1 MAVKLVAL
9 DIDGTV
15 LDWDEDRSL
24 EPSQQIKAAVAALQ
38 SVDIEV
44 VIASGRMMP
53 GTLVVAEALGVTTP
67 LICQQ
72 GAAIHEHDGQVRR
85 EFPLDLDIALGVIDY
100 ARRMDRLFEW
110 FTPHRYVVSAANE
123 AAERYGMHSGVT
135 PEWNANPERLGIH
148 PTGVGVISPKDE
160 SSDIHRELTSTFGD
174 AIHLL
179 DFPGVTVG
187 VAPDANK
194 GNAVSILAA
203 EMGIEQH
210 EVVAIGDSVN
220 DAAMLAWAGLGIAV
234 GGADVYAREAA
245 DQELEQPGVAGVAA
259 YLESLVD
266 EVRAN

>member
-24 EPSQQIKAAVAALQ
+24 EPSHEIRSAVAALQ

-53 GTLVVAEALGVTTP
+53 GTLAVAEALGVTTP

-72 GAAIHEHDGQVRR
+72 GAAIHNHDGEVRR
-85 EFPLDLDIALGVIDY
+85 EFPLDLDIATEVIAY
-100 ARRMDRLFEW
+100 ARRLGKMYEW
-110 FTPHRYVVSAANE
+110 FTPHRYVVSEAND
-123 AAERYGMHSGVT
+123 AAERYGMHSGIT
-135 PEWNANPERLGIH
+135 PEWNPKPEDLGIH
-148 PTGVGVISPKDE
+148 PTGVGVISHSDE
-160 SSDIHRELTSTFGD
+160 SAGVHRELTATFGD

-194 GNAVSILAA
+194 GHAVAILAA
-203 EMGIEQH
+203 EFGIERR

-220 DAAMLAWAGLGIAV
+220 DAAMLTWAGVGVAV
-234 GGADVYAREAA
+234 GGADAYALDAA
-245 DQELEQPGVAGVAA
+245 DLELEVPGVVGVAA
-259 YLESLVD
+259 YLRSLVA
-266 EVRAN
+266 EVRPA